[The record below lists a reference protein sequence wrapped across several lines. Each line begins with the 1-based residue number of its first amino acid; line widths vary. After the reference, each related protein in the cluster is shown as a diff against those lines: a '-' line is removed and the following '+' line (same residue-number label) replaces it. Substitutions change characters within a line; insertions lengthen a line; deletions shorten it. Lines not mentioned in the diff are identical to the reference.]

1 MDDAQQTCEKGF
13 GWQKGLAIGLGP
25 LFCLVP
31 LLIPA
36 PGDLTPEAWR
46 LIGLTLWMVIWW
58 LSEAV
63 PIPATAL
70 LPIPLMPL
78 LGIADEKSVASQ
90 YASPLIFLFLG
101 GFIIALAMQRWG
113 LHTRIALTIVR
124 AVGASPAGLIGGM
137 VCATGFI
144 SMWVNNTSTTIMMFP
159 VGLSLLE
166 YLKRVAPNDPRLRN
180 FSVAMMLAI
189 AYSASIGGVGTLIGT
204 APNALMAGFMQQTY
218 QQTITMSQWLW
229 VGMPFVV
236 VMLPVMWFMLT
247 QVIYPVRG
255 LKFEGAHLLIREELS
270 ALGRMTVP
278 ERTVLI
284 VFLLAVVGWLVREP
298 LSKATGLAI
307 SDSFI
312 AMSAALLLFVLPVS
326 LARREF
332 AIDWGTAEKL
342 PWGVLLLFGGG
353 LAIASAFESTGLA
366 KWIGAHVSGL
376 QVDLWVLV
384 LVVAAIIIFLT
395 ELTSNTA
402 VTATFLPVMGA
413 VAVGLG
419 HDPRWL
425 VIPVAVSASAAFML
439 PVATPPNAIVFANP
453 DLHVRDMA
461 RAGFLLN
468 LFTIAWVTLLMFLF
482 AQRGLGL
489 P

>member
-1 MDDAQQTCEKGF
+1 MELVQKEGLN
-13 GWQKGLAIGLGP
+13 WRKGLAIGLGP
-25 LFCLVP
+25 AIGLLP
-31 LLIPA
+31 LLINA
-36 PGDLTPEAWR
+36 PGGLSPEAWR
-46 LIGLTLWMVIWW
+46 LVGLTLWMVIWW

-78 LGIADEKSVASQ
+78 LKIADEKVVTSH
-90 YASPLIFLFLG
+90 YANPLIFLFLG
-101 GFIIALAMQRWG
+101 GFIIALAMQKWG

-124 AVGASPAGLIGGM
+124 TVGTSPAGLIGGM
-137 VCATGFI
+137 VCATGFV
-144 SMWVNNTSTTIMMFP
+144 SMWVNNTSTTIMMYP
-159 VGLSLLE
+159 VGLSLLH
-166 YLKRVAPNDPRLRN
+166 YLKGVAPGDPRLRN

-204 APNALMAGFMQQTY
+204 APNALLAGFVQESY
-218 QQTITMSQWLW
+218 KQTITMSQWLW
-229 VGMPFVV
+229 VGLPFVLI
-236 VMLPVMWFMLT
+236 MLPVMWFMLT
-247 QVIYPVRG
+247 QVIYPVKG
-255 LKFEGAHLLIREELS
+255 LKFEGAQQLIRQELS

-278 ERTVLI
+278 ERIVLI
-284 VFLLAVVGWLVREP
+284 VFLLAVAGWLVREP
-298 LSKATGLAI
+298 LSKATGLPL

-312 AMSAALLLFVLPVS
+312 AISAALLLFVLPVS
-326 LARREF
+326 LERREF
-332 AIDWGTAEKL
+332 AIDWCTAEKL

-353 LAIASAFESTGLA
+353 LAIAGAFESTGLA
-366 KWIGAHVSGL
+366 KWIGGQVSGMS
-376 QVDLWVLV
+376 VDLWVLV
-384 LVVAAIIIFLT
+384 LVVSTMIIFLT

-425 VIPVAVSASAAFML
+425 VVPVAVSASAAFML

-468 LFTIAWVTLLMFLF
+468 LFTIVSVTLIMFIF

>member
-1 MDDAQQTCEKGF
+1 MDDVEPVCDKGLD
-13 GWQKGLAIGLGP
+13 WRKGLAIGLGP
-25 LFCLVP
+25 VLGLIPLF
-31 LLIPA
+31 IPA
-36 PGDLTPEAWR
+36 PGGLSPEAWR
-46 LIGLTLWMVIWW
+46 LVGLTLWMVVWW

-78 LGIADEKSVASQ
+78 LGIADEKSITSH
-90 YASPLIFLFLG
+90 YANPLIFLFLG
-101 GFIIALAMQRWG
+101 GFMIALAMQKWG

-124 AVGASPAGLIGGM
+124 AVGTSPAGLIGGM

-144 SMWVNNTSTTIMMFP
+144 SMWVNNTSTTIMMYP
-159 VGLSLLE
+159 VGLSLLQ
-166 YLKRVAPNDPRLRN
+166 YLKGVSPEDPRLRN

-204 APNALMAGFMQQTY
+204 APNALLAGFLQESY
-218 QQTITMSQWLW
+218 KQTITMSQWLW
-229 VGMPFVV
+229 VGLPFVFI
-236 VMLPVMWFMLT
+236 MLPVMWFLLT

-255 LKFEGAHLLIREELS
+255 LRFEGAQQLIRKELS
-270 ALGRMTVP
+270 SLGRMSVP
-278 ERTVLI
+278 ERVVLG
-284 VFLLAVVGWLVREP
+284 VFLLAVLGWLVREP
-298 LSKATGLAI
+298 LSKATGLPL

-332 AIDWGTAEKL
+332 AIDWSTAEKL

-353 LAIASAFESTGLA
+353 LAIAGAFESTGLA
-366 KWIGAHVSGL
+366 KWIGGQVSGL
-376 QVDLWVLV
+376 SVDLWVLI
-384 LVVAAIIIFLT
+384 LVVSTLIIFLT

-425 VIPVAVSASAAFML
+425 VIPVAMSASAAFML

-468 LFTIAWVTLLMFLF
+468 LFAIMWVTLIMLLF
-482 AQRGLGL
+482 AKRGLGL